1 MPQVSALDDYLHCP
15 ALVRWLPDR
24 LAGFD
29 VQHVL
34 VPGAPA
40 ALRRFVRRWPA
51 AEGTATSPDA
61 SVAVVI
67 ASSLRR
73 PPPVE
78 LLESLPRG
86 AVLIEVASFGGVR
99 LGERLF
105 GIPARK
111 STRRLT
117 VRRLSAWLDV
127 GLADIEQ
134 WLTTDPPDTCVT
146 LGRRR

>member
-15 ALVRWLPDR
+15 ALARWLPDR
-24 LAGFD
+24 LAGFQ

-51 AEGTATSPDA
+51 VEDAAPSTDAATAFV
-61 SVAVVI
+61 VAG
-67 ASSLRR
+67 SLRR
-73 PPPVE
+73 PAPVE
-78 LLESLPRG
+78 LLDALAPG
-86 AVLIEVASFGGVR
+86 AVLVEVASVGGVR
-99 LGERLF
+99 IGERLF

-117 VRRLSAWLDV
+117 VRRLTAWLDA
-127 GLADIEQ
+127 GLADPEQ
-134 WLTTDPPDTCVT
+134 WLTTDPPDACVT